1 MLCYHFGLCDL
12 RPSRTD
18 MHSDPAVH
26 EMKPQEFVFESMNL
40 QVGVR
45 LQFITY
51 RRLKPVQYFSTLIG
65 YIKDDYLIV
74 KMPMENGAPIGLVEG
89 ERVTIR
95 VFSGVNVC
103 SFACTVE
110 RIFGRPLLYV
120 HLSFPT
126 SIQGTSLRTAMRVK
140 VDLPA
145 RIHGSGTHDAPL
157 ACTILN
163 LSVSGALVV
172 SPSRLPADEERITL
186 QFSLKAPPDDQEVR
200 IATRAAIRNVNV
212 TKAADDSD
220 VYTYGMQFT
229 DLDPGHYTLLQNM
242 TYEALLADR
251 QKIV

>member
-1 MLCYHFGLCDL
+1 MYTEL
-12 RPSRTD
+12 
-18 MHSDPAVH
+18 A
-26 EMKPQEFVFESMNL
+26 PQAFAFESMNL

-65 YIKDDYLIV
+65 YIKDEYMIV
-74 KMPMENGAPIGLVEG
+74 KMPMEHGAPIALVEG

-110 RIFGRPLLYV
+110 RVFGRPLLYI
-120 HLSFPT
+120 HLSFPQA
-126 SIQGTSLRTAMRVK
+126 IHGTPLRAAMRVK

-145 RIHGSGTHDAPL
+145 RIAGGAPGTAPVDCLL
-157 ACTILN
+157 AN
-163 LSVSGALVV
+163 VSVSGARIETRESLVQDIGEMV
-172 SPSRLPADEERITL
+172 LEFTLSP
-186 QFSLKAPPDDQEVR
+186 PPDNQPVDIR
-200 IATRAAIRNVNV
+200 ARAAIRNIH
-212 TKAADDSD
+212 TLRSGQAGQDIHA
-220 VYTYGMQFT
+220 YGLQFI
-229 DLDPGHYTLLQNM
+229 DLDPGYFMLLQNL